1 MDFRRFFGVFLWCCT
16 IPFAFAQPDNYKFT
30 RLNAEDGLS
39 HNRVTSFLKDSKGFM
54 WIGTISG
61 LNRFDGYNF
70 KVFHFDPADTTS
82 LINNSVT
89 SVFEGPEGE
98 LWVTTS
104 EGLVIYHPS
113 KESFSRNTAEQFRQ
127 YSIPAGV
134 ITSILKDGAGNFWF
148 LHQSQGLFKYI
159 PATKT
164 TVHLEHRPADSTSV
178 ASSAISSFREGTK
191 GNLWIIHRNGVLEQL
206 HSETLKVTYRTDEL
220 SDLYQQQEFDYSLTA
235 DSDNDVWIYVT
246 NDQRGV
252 FYFNSSQKKLRQV
265 HALSANARLNTNL
278 VTSIVQDNNG
288 MIWIGT
294 DHGGVNLLD
303 KKTFSVRYLLNDPED
318 EKSLS
323 QNSVTTIYK
332 DDEGIVWTGTY
343 KKGINY
349 YHEDVVKFHLYR
361 HLVANPNS
369 LGYDDVNRFVE
380 DDLGN
385 LWIGT
390 NGGGLIYFDRAKNTF
405 RTYYHE
411 QGNPNSLSNDVIVS
425 LFIDHEKK
433 LWIGTF
439 LGGLNSFDGHT
450 FTQYKHNPSDG
461 GSLSHDSVWEIFEDS
476 QHNLWIGTLNGG
488 LDLFDPKRKVFL
500 HYKNGDGNALK
511 SNDIFALLED
521 HNKNLWIG
529 TTNGIDVLEK
539 KTGRFIHYAQ
549 NNSQKEKGSLS
560 SNRVLSLLED
570 SRGLIWIGTQEGLN
584 FYDTEKKEFKTFRKE
599 DGLPHNTILTLLEDE
614 SGHLWIG
621 TPNGLSN
628 LCLGDMPGE
637 FTFKNYD
644 ELDGLQGK
652 EFNENAALK
661 LRSGELVFG
670 GANGFNIF
678 KPEEIGFNKTLPRV
692 VLTDFEVFNK
702 EVKVGEEINNEVLLE
717 KSISETSHIEL
728 KHRDNVF
735 SIEFAALN
743 FLHPQKNK
751 YRYKLEG
758 FDQDWISAG
767 GLSRRI
773 TYTNLNPGKYTFR
786 VVASNNDGYWNEE
799 GVSLGITVLPPFWKS
814 PTAMIIYALLI
825 IAGLVLSQQIILQ
838 RERMK
843 VRLEQ
848 EHQEAQRMHELDMMK
863 TKFFTNVSHEFRTP
877 LSLILTPV
885 EKILKNAADGEQKNQ
900 FQMIHRNAR
909 RLLTLVNQLLDF
921 RRLEVQEIKYTP
933 SEGDIIHFI
942 HDTVFSFSDIS
953 EKKHIRLEF
962 NSSVSALETLFDQD
976 KLEKILFNL
985 LSNAFK
991 FTPEGGFVIVDV
1003 EIINKE
1009 PESKSLQI
1017 NVKDSG
1023 IGIPKEKQDKVFE
1036 RFFQHETP
1044 GTIMNQGSGI
1054 GLSITREFVRI
1065 HGGTITIESEPER
1078 GSCFIVVLPIKEIKA
1093 EENTEVVPLSVDE
1106 FGQYESD
1113 LVPVSK
1119 QPVVLLVEDNEDF
1132 RFYLKDNLKQSYQ
1145 IVEAKNGVEAFEL
1158 ALSAVPDLIVS
1169 DVMMPGMNG
1178 IEFCRKVKTDHRT
1191 SHIAVILLTAR
1202 ASEEQKMEGFDAGAN
1217 DYITKPFNFELLQ
1230 SRIKN
1235 LIRQQE
1241 HLRKTFQKQWI
1252 EVEPGHIEV
1261 TSLDEKLIQRAMEL
1275 VEKNISNPDF
1285 SVEELS
1291 RELNMSRVNLYK
1303 KLLSLTGHAP
1313 MEFIRIIRL
1322 KRAAQLL
1329 EKSQL
1334 TVAEVAYQVGF
1345 NNPKYFTKYF
1355 KDMFKILPSAY
1366 AESKK

>member
-1 MDFRRFFGVFLWCCT
+1 MGVKWFLSFVLWCT
-16 IPFAFAQPDNYKFT
+16 VFQSVFAQSDSYKFT
-30 RLNAEDGLS
+30 RLDAEDGLS
-39 HNRVTSFLKDSKGFM
+39 HNRVTCFLKDDQGFM
-54 WIGTISG
+54 WVGTISG
-61 LNRFDGYNF
+61 LNRFDGYHF
-70 KVFHFDPADTTS
+70 KTFRFNPADTNSILSNSINS
-82 LINNSVT
+82 LFKGPGGQVWIN
-89 SVFEGPEGE
+89 
-98 LWVTTS
+98 TS
-104 EGLVIYHPS
+104 EGVTIYDPA
-113 KESFSRNTAEQFRQ
+113 KESFIRATSAQFKQ
-127 YSIPAGV
+127 YGIPGGT
-134 ITSILKDGAGNFWF
+134 ITSIQKDAEGNFWF
-148 LHQSQGLFKYI
+148 LHQLLGLFRYN
-159 PATKT
+159 PATLS
-164 TVHLEHRPADSTSV
+164 TVHIEHRPADSTSV
-178 ASSAISSFREGTK
+178 AASPITSFKISKSMW
-191 GNLWIIHRNGVLEQL
+191 LIHQNGVLEEL
-206 HSETLKVTYRTDEL
+206 DAVNTKVIYRTDEL
-220 SDLYQQQEFDYSLTA
+220 SDLYRQQEYNYALTI
-235 DSDNDVWIYVT
+235 DRDDDLWIYVT
-246 NDQRGV
+246 NTQQGV
-252 FYFNSSQKKLRQV
+252 FYFNQGSKKLRQV
-265 HALSANARLNTNL
+265 NTMTSGSRLNTNL
-278 VTSIVQDNNG
+278 VSGIVEDNKG
-288 MIWIGT
+288 KIWIGT
-294 DHGGVNLLD
+294 DHGGINLLD
-303 KKTFSVRYLLNDPED
+303 KKDFSIRYLLNETED

-323 QNSVTTIYK
+323 QNSATTIYK
-332 DDEGIVWTGTY
+332 DNEGIIWVGTY

-349 YHEDVVKFHLYR
+349 YHEDVAKFHLYR
-361 HLVANPNS
+361 HAVSDAGS
-369 LGYDDVNRFVE
+369 LSYDDVNRFVE
-380 DDLGN
+380 DEKGN

-405 RTYYHE
+405 KTYLH
-411 QGNPNSLSNDVIVS
+411 QPANTNSLSSNVIVS

-439 LGGLNSFDGHT
+439 LGGLDSFDGKS
-450 FTQYKHNPSDG
+450 FTHYKHNPADG
-461 GSLSHDSVWEIFEDS
+461 GSLSNDNVWEILEDS

-488 LDLFDPKRKVFL
+488 LDLFDSKRKIFL
-500 HYKNGDGNALK
+500 HYKSGEGNALK
-511 SNDIFALLED
+511 SNAIFALLED
-521 HNKNLWIG
+521 RNKNLWIG
-529 TTNGIDVLEK
+529 TTNGIDLLEK
-539 KTGRFIHYAQ
+539 KTGRFVHYAQ
-549 NNSQKEKGSLS
+549 DNNKKGSLS
-560 SNRVLSLLED
+560 NNNVLSLLED
-570 SRGLIWIGTQEGLN
+570 HDGLIWIGTQEGLN
-584 FYDTEKKEFKTFRKE
+584 FFDPQKNEFKTFRRE

-614 SGHLWIG
+614 EGHLWIG
-621 TPNGLSN
+621 TPSGLSN
-628 LCLGDMPGE
+628 LVIGKMPNE
-637 FTFKNYD
+637 FTFRNYD
-644 ELDGLQGK
+644 ELDGLQGR
-652 EFNENAALK
+652 EFNDNAALK
-661 LRSGELVFG
+661 LRSKELVFG
-670 GANGFNIF
+670 GANGFNVFDPQKIR
-678 KPEEIGFNKTLPRV
+678 FNKTIPKV
-692 VLTDFEVFNK
+692 VLTDFDVFNK
-702 EVKVGEEINNEVLLE
+702 EVTIGQEVEGDVLLN
-717 KSISETSHIEL
+717 KSISETAKIKL

-751 YRYKLEG
+751 YKYKLEG
-758 FDQDWISAG
+758 FDKDWVAADGS
-767 GLSRRI
+767 SRRV
-773 TYTNLNPGKYTFR
+773 TYTNLNPGDYTFR
-786 VVASNNDGYWNEE
+786 VIASNNDGYWNEE
-799 GVSLGITVLPPFWKS
+799 GATLAITILPPFWKS
-814 PTAMIIYALLI
+814 STAMFIYVMLI
-825 IAGLVLSQQIILQ
+825 IGGLVLSQQIILQ

-848 EHQEAQRMHELDMMK
+848 EHQEAQRMKELDMMK

-877 LSLILTPV
+877 LSLILTPI
-885 EKILKNAADGEQKNQ
+885 EKILKNAGDEEQKNQ

-921 RRLEVQEIKYTP
+921 RRLEVQEIKYNP
-933 SEGDIIHFI
+933 SEGDVIQFI

-962 NSSVSALETLFDQD
+962 HSAIAALETLFDQD

-991 FTPEGGFVIVDV
+991 FTPEGGFVMVEV
-1003 EIINKE
+1003 EIVKADA
-1009 PESKSLQI
+1009 ESKSLQI
-1017 NVKDSG
+1017 KVKDSG

-1036 RFFQHETP
+1036 RFFQHDTP

-1054 GLSITREFVRI
+1054 GLSITKEFVRI
-1065 HGGTITIESEPER
+1065 HGGTITIESEPEQ
-1078 GSCFIVVLPIKEIKA
+1078 GSCFTVTLPVKEIKVETGA
-1093 EENTEVVPLSVDE
+1093 KDVVHSVAA
-1106 FGQYESD
+1106 FGEYESD
-1113 LVPVSK
+1113 LVPASK
-1119 QPVVLLVEDNEDF
+1119 QPVLLLVEDNEDF
-1132 RFYLKDNLKQSYQ
+1132 RFYLKDNLKQTYQ
-1145 IVEAKNGVEAFEL
+1145 IVEARNGVEAFEM

-1178 IEFCRKVKTDHRT
+1178 IDLCRKVKTDQRT

-1252 EVEPGHIEV
+1252 EVEPGHVEV
-1261 TSLDEKLIQRAMEL
+1261 TSLDEKLIQKAMEI